1 VTYINT
7 LKSFQEMSIIIAVIQ
22 VRKLQNVY
30 TSFSFLFTST
40 GTSEPMHP
48 SRVNFIFN
56 EAAAVWS
63 ACLTTSLG
71 LNVVDSSFIVPEMM
85 KVETN
90 LYLCCMLSLVTMTN
104 AMSAYKG
111 RNKSNVCRITVAST
125 KASEAVNSG

>member
-1 VTYINT
+1 MYIHH
-7 LKSFQEMSIIIAVIQ
+7 F
-22 VRKLQNVY
+22 
-30 TSFSFLFTST
+30 FLFTST

-48 SRVNFIFN
+48 SRVNSFFN

-71 LNVVDSSFIVPEMM
+71 LNVVDSSFIAPEMM

-90 LYLCCMLSLVTMTN
+90 LYLCCMLSSVTVTN
-104 AMSAYKG
+104 ALSAYKG